1 MKYSKCDF
9 CQYESRGKCIYP
21 EYFRNQHNLCVK
33 ESDLN
38 PCEEADDYMKTFGK
52 NTKMTMTKQYLE
64 CLLEDVTNGLD
75 YIDSLGNGK
84 GEA

>member
-1 MKYSKCDF
+1 MKRRKNDDEMPF
-9 CQYESRGKCIYP
+9 LLV
-21 EYFRNQHNLCVK
+21 LCLQIAQLSQDK
-33 ESDLN
+33 EG
-38 PCEEADDYMKTFGK
+38 CKVIKQEADDYMKTFGK

>member
-1 MKYSKCDF
+1 MKRRKPDDEMPF
-9 CQYESRGKCIYP
+9 LLV
-21 EYFRNQHNLCVK
+21 LCLQITQLSQDK
-33 ESDLN
+33 EG
-38 PCEEADDYMKTFGK
+38 CKAIKEEMADYIEAFGK

>member
-1 MKYSKCDF
+1 MKRRKNDD
-9 CQYESRGKCIYP
+9 EMP
-21 EYFRNQHNLCVK
+21 LLLVLCLQIAQLSQNK
-33 ESDLN
+33 DS
-38 PCEEADDYMKTFGK
+38 CKAIKQEADDYMKTFGK